1 MRATNGCRSEK
12 GFSSLSLLI
21 NQNRK
26 AAKTSISG
34 VSRPV
39 IPDVEKTKSKKAR
52 EIPINSIL
60 FDVLTKLK
68 ANSGKSKVYFLLRV
82 LELHL
87 QMLVK
92 EQALRISLFM
102 I

>member
-1 MRATNGCRSEK
+1 
-12 GFSSLSLLI
+12 LLGQYAGLRLGDALNLEWRNVVLRGLKDSYI
-21 NQNRK
+21 N
-26 AAKTSISG
+26 
-34 VSRPV
+34 
-39 IPDVEKTKSKKAR
+39 VEKTKSKKAR